1 MIYGEHLKN
10 YKHLQN
16 HLDVNLIIVKIR
28 QSIVLNP
35 FSRKYHIKSQ
45 YFENL
50 IYKIIELLEFS
61 GYST

>member
-1 MIYGEHLKN
+1 MVN
-10 YKHLQN
+10 TWKHLQN
-16 HLDVNLIIVKIR
+16 HLDVILIIVKIR